1 MRVFVADARR
11 IEGEALAMLGRVE
24 EALAVLRDAKARAA
38 AIGAEPGQWRSALA
52 LARLF
57 GRAGRRDQ
65 AREEIAVARAG
76 LERVAAQLADPELR
90 RLFEGSDPWRES
102 RAEDSP

>member
-1 MRVFVADARR
+1 MFRTLQLEVPRNRKCEV
-11 IEGEALAMLGRVE
+11 
-24 EALAVLRDAKARAA
+24 
-38 AIGAEPGQWRSALA
+38 
-52 LARLF
+52 
-57 GRAGRRDQ
+57 
-65 AREEIAVARAG
+65 EEIAVARAG